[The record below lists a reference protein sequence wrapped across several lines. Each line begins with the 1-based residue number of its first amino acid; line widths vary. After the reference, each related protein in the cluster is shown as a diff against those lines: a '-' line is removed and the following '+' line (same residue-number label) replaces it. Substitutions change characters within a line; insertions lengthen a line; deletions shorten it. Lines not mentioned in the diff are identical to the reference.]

1 VDALWG
7 IVIAAVVVGVVV
19 LTCLSILFYFAR
31 TGAPPVPA
39 KKSEIADV
47 IALLRAA
54 ELPHRAVI
62 YELGCGW
69 GTLAVAMAHAF
80 PTATIVG
87 VELSPL
93 PWLVTAWRARRLN
106 NLEVRRADFHGLRL
120 SAADAVTCYLMMR
133 PMIGLADTL
142 DRELKPGTAVVAL
155 TFWFRDRLPA
165 KTRRGP
171 GLRGDVALYHWPAR
185 RPAA

>member
-1 VDALWG
+1 M
-7 IVIAAVVVGVVV
+7 AVAVVGVVV
-19 LTCLSILFYFAR
+19 LACLSILLYYAR
-31 TGAPPVPA
+31 TGAPPVSA
-39 KKSEIADV
+39 TNVEVGDV
-47 IALLRAA
+47 VALLRAA
-54 ELPHRAVI
+54 ELPRRAVI

-69 GTLAVAMAHAF
+69 GTLAVALARAF
-80 PTATIVG
+80 PMASVIA

-93 PWLVTAWRARRLN
+93 PWLVAAWRARRLN
-106 NLEVRRADFHGLRL
+106 NLEVRRTDFHAVTL
-120 SAADAVTCYLMMR
+120 SDADAVTCYLMMA
-133 PMIGLADTL
+133 PMVELADTL
-142 DRELKPGTAVVAL
+142 DRELGPGTAVVAL